1 MTNKEKLSKFYDEA
15 VDFFLSTVDGD
26 TPRCR
31 PLGLQRLYEGEIY
44 YGIGDFKKVYQQ
56 LQVNPRVEIVALKGM
71 TWVRVNGTAV
81 FDSDDIPIRAEILK
95 TFPMKKI
102 YEENGWKLKLF
113 HLVDVDVQY
122 IDIMTVK
129 ESYHLD

>member
-1 MTNKEKLSKFYDEA
+1 M
-15 VDFFLSTVDGD
+15 
-26 TPRCR
+26 
-31 PLGLQRLYEGEIY
+31 
-44 YGIGDFKKVYQQ
+44 
-56 LQVNPRVEIVALKGM
+56 QVNPRVEIVALKGM

-129 ESYHLD
+129 ESFHLD